1 MHAKIK
7 IQSLIIF
14 QTSLNS
20 LTFAGQHFLSPVK
33 WKEYT
38 DFVCFGI
45 GREEIEDFLDDIG
58 QPFGRDKVRIK
69 LNNERKIADERKKMR
84 LAEIGV

>member
-7 IQSLIIF
+7 IKSLIVF
-14 QTSLNS
+14 QTSPNS
-20 LTFAGQHFLSPVK
+20 LKFVGQHFLSPVN
-33 WKEYT
+33 WKKYT

-58 QPFGRDKVRIK
+58 QSFGRDKVKIK
-69 LNNERKIADERKKMR
+69 LNNERKIADERKKMK